1 MDATRSDGREGAL
14 RILLAIVAGGVAFP
28 CWLAAPFGGV
38 FFGYATGGL
47 VMLLPSAHPTTL
59 EFVRWAGA
67 GVMAGLVFA
76 CVAPRWRWIMV
87 PPLVVLL
94 EIGWAVLIFL
104 VVGAGDIQRPP
115 GTFQGMCAGV
125 VLGVLALVACR
136 PGMRPARRLATIAL
150 AAAVLLTVPV
160 ISAWRGRGD
169 LVAMR
174 ESVLPAVE
182 RLLRTDVLAKAG
194 PIQWIE
200 VRRKLSDDGRLYAYA
215 YGEMSHPK
223 AQIALDWHDSPGRW
237 AAGARRLDGFRVDGM
252 EVNLVAP
259 QPFDIIESNRQH
271 DAEATKRLLESMGV
285 RPELTARIELR
296 QEPESANY
304 YAVAMYHG
312 IKYNFDWHTIA
323 YYEFERMHSPHGT
336 ILTTCSG
343 TYSASAP

>member
-1 MDATRSDGREGAL
+1 MDAARSDRREGAL

-28 CWLAAPFGGV
+28 CWLAAPFGAG

-67 GVMAGLVFA
+67 GVMAGVVFA

-87 PPLVVLL
+87 PPLLVLL
-94 EIGWAVLIFL
+94 EIGWAVFIFL
-104 VVGAGDIQRPP
+104 GVGAGDIQRPP

-125 VLGVLALVACR
+125 VLGVLALAACR
-136 PGMRPARRLATIAL
+136 PGMRPARRLATTAL
-150 AAAVLLTVPV
+150 AAAVLLAVPV

-169 LVAMR
+169 LAAMR

-182 RLLRTDVLAKAG
+182 RLLRTDVLARAG

-200 VRRKLSDDGRLYAYA
+200 LRRRLSDDGRLYWHA
-215 YGEMSHPK
+215 YGEMRNPK
-223 AQIALDWHDSPGRW
+223 AHIALDWHANPGRW
-237 AAGARRLDGFRVDGM
+237 AAKARGLEGLRADGM
-252 EVNLVAP
+252 EAELATP
-259 QPFDIIESNRQH
+259 QPYYT
-271 DAEATKRLLESMGV
+271 EATKRLLQSIGV

-296 QEPESANY
+296 NEPGGGNW

-312 IKYNFDWHTIA
+312 IKYKFDWHTVP
-323 YYEFERMHSPHGT
+323 YYEFERMHFPHGS
-336 ILTTCSG
+336 ILMTCSG